1 MGRPMCRHEWTVT
14 RNKAAGVQYS
24 IQLHC
29 SHIPV
34 VMAVLR
40 NKSFMATRRMASLP
54 YISHVRNKLNWSNR
68 SILYEDYWAHM
79 SWCEQ
84 ESTAAGPEC
93 ASLSKQS
100 YRTLMMLKNL
110 LLTYLPA
117 TGRQIPLPTIERP
130 SWWSEA
136 LSSRTDSSSSK
147 PPQVKPQIPM
157 LCI

>member
-1 MGRPMCRHEWTVT
+1 MT
-14 RNKAAGVQYS
+14 
-24 IQLHC
+24 
-29 SHIPV
+29 
-34 VMAVLR
+34 
-40 NKSFMATRRMASLP
+40 TRRMASLP
-54 YISHVRNKLNWSNR
+54 YISPVRNKPNLSNR

-100 YRTLMMLKNL
+100 DVMFTMLKTL

-117 TGRQIPLPTIERP
+117 TGPRISLPTTERP

-136 LSSRTDSSSSK
+136 LSSRKHSSSSK
-147 PPQVKPQIPM
+147 PSKSGPKFLCCAFACACKSQRGSLPQSATWARW
-157 LCI
+157 LCQLSVTHCA